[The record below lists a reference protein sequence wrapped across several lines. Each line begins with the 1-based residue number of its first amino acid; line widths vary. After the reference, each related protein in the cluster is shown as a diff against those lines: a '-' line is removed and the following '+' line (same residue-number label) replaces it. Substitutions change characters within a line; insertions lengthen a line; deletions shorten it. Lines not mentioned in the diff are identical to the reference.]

1 MPETDLDRAF
11 TALTDDVATRAGRP
25 GAASAIRTAR
35 RRRRTTLAAVVAT
48 AAIAV
53 GSAVALPQLTDAR
66 PGWTDSGLPASAPLD
81 AAALDAA
88 TDGWVSGWTDSP
100 ASNSLS
106 GLDCEENQTDLPS
119 TNDVGWSHFSGGE
132 GAVATAV
139 LLNYQAREVAAEAWE
154 RAGLDAEGCG
164 LVTGVESDDYPDGTE
179 VRHFVA
185 TGQQVDGSS
194 GVTDLWF
201 ARTGASMGMLR
212 TFSAGGADE
221 ESARRLS
228 DALVAGLRSGWTQDR
243 VGDPALEGEGQES
256 LDLPDVDHARLE
268 SALRGWRAAG
278 PQDATSD
285 PPVPC
290 LPLNETSANVSTAST
305 SQTGLYSAI
314 EGYRNGGVA
323 ADEVRRKLEGLRRCQ
338 SVRMVERSLGGG
350 VTLIVWDRGGQAGHG
365 AVWLAADEDVTV
377 LVAADGRGT
386 SVPLTAARE
395 VAELVREVL
404 ASGSGSG

>member
-66 PGWTDSGLPASAPLD
+66 PGWT
-81 AAALDAA
+81 
-88 TDGWVSGWTDSP
+88 
-100 ASNSLS
+100 
-106 GLDCEENQTDLPS
+106 
-119 TNDVGWSHFSGGE
+119 
-132 GAVATAV
+132 
-139 LLNYQAREVAAEAWE
+139 
-154 RAGLDAEGCG
+154 
-164 LVTGVESDDYPDGTE
+164 
-179 VRHFVA
+179 
-185 TGQQVDGSS
+185 
-194 GVTDLWF
+194 
-201 ARTGASMGMLR
+201 
-212 TFSAGGADE
+212 
-221 ESARRLS
+221 
-228 DALVAGLRSGWTQDR
+228 QDR

-278 PQDATSD
+278 PQDATSES
-285 PPVPC
+285 PVPC

-323 ADEVRRKLEGLRRCQ
+323 ADEVRLRLEGLRRCQ

-350 VTLIVWDRGGQAGHG
+350 VTLVVWDRGGQAGHG
-365 AVWLAADEDVTV
+365 AVWLAAGEDRAV